1 MAPKVTNFFGMNVL
15 HTLKNLTHIVLDM
28 VHWDQAILL
37 FRSLDDLFEIV
48 LTELKDKVLYHFPLF
63 IFRIVDV

>member
-1 MAPKVTNFFGMNVL
+1 MNVL
-15 HTLKNLTHIVLDM
+15 HTLKNLAHIVLDM

-48 LTELKDKVLYHFPLF
+48 LTELKDKVLYNFPLF